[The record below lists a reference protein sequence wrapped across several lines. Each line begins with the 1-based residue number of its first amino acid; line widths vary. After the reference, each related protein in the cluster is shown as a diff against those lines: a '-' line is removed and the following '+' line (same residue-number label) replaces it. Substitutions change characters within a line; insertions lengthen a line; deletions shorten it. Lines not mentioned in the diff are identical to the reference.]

1 MPELPCDP
9 RRFRVSETRFRAVKS
24 SAGQDVLDDYVER
37 FTQRRERYARMIF
50 AVHTPRG
57 RLTVPRGLSVQV
69 WTGEKVS
76 ELVVR
81 LGLGKWVES
90 RLS

>member
-1 MPELPCDP
+1 MQ
-9 RRFRVSETRFRAVKS
+9 VKS
-24 SAGQDVLDDYVER
+24 SADQTVLNDYVER
-37 FTQRRERYARMIF
+37 FNQRRDRYARMIF
-50 AVHTPRG
+50 AVHSPRG
-57 RLTVPRGLSVQV
+57 KLTAPANPSVQV
-69 WTGEKVS
+69 WKGEKVS